1 AARIQAQCNQY
12 KVNLL
17 LSDELYH
24 LLDHQNQFELISI
37 GSIELRGKVE
47 KVPLSTLKRA

>member
-1 AARIQAQCNQY
+1 CNQY